1 MSLSR
6 KVSDMGL
13 QYQLADCYIV
23 KYTDS
28 EDFVHT
34 VPFLNKKQAEYY
46 RDAMKNIYGNA
57 DIISEKTFK
66 PNKEN

>member
-1 MSLSR
+1 MNLFR

-23 KYTDS
+23 KYMDS
-28 EDFVHT
+28 EGFVHT
-34 VPFLNKKQAEYY
+34 VPFLSKKQAEQYE
-46 RDAMKNIYGNA
+46 DAMKRIYGNA
-57 DIISEKTFK
+57 DIIFEKTFK

>member
-1 MSLSR
+1 MNQSR

-13 QYQLADCYIV
+13 KYELADCYIV

-28 EDFVHT
+28 EGFVHT
-34 VPFLNKKQAEYY
+34 VPFLYKKQAEQYE
-46 RDAMKNIYGNA
+46 DAMKRIYENA

-66 PNKEN
+66 STKEY

>member
-1 MSLSR
+1 M
-6 KVSDMGL
+6 
-13 QYQLADCYIV
+13 ADCYIV

-28 EDFVHT
+28 EGFVHT
-34 VPFLNKKQAEYY
+34 VPFLSKKQAEYY